1 MRITQMSQV
10 LNKLWKILCPALL
23 VGCAAVS
30 QPGKPVDQPALNDWF
45 SRRGVVTRD
54 FKVENWPADAGASAG
69 LPQRIT
75 FKTTKPSGELESW
88 RSSLRDDLGAW
99 LVDKKHPEGNC
110 TSVDLRPEAESLA
123 VEILIVCR

>member
-1 MRITQMSQV
+1 MNQV

-23 VGCAAVS
+23 VSCAAVS
-30 QPGKPVDQPALNDWF
+30 QPGKQPDKPLDQPALTAWF
-45 SRRGVVTRD
+45 SQRGLVTSD

-69 LPQRIT
+69 LPQRIS
-75 FKTTKPSGELESW
+75 FKTAKPSGELESW
-88 RSSLRDDLGAW
+88 RTSLRDDLGAW

-110 TSVDLRPEAESLA
+110 TSVDLRPEAETLV